1 MVVWDVA
8 KKTLEVIHIGKCGGK
23 TVKNEVRSSV
33 LLRQTYEAIRFVH
46 VKRPVYSAE
55 NDYLI
60 VVRHPIERAIS
71 AFNWRY
77 KLVVKDQKPR
87 QKNRF
92 KGEAEVLSK
101 YGCLNSLAESLY
113 DSEGSPRHDV
123 HREFE
128 LIHHLHERISF
139 YLDDLVCQMR
149 PSQVY
154 GVIKQ
159 YSLGDDCQRLLGSE
173 QVERT
178 HDNSSSA
185 AKGSSQYVLSDRGR
199 ENLKRFLAKDY
210 ACLMELHCLGVLHVD
225 ELLPLLH

>member
-1 MVVWDVA
+1 
-8 KKTLEVIHIGKCGGK
+8 
-23 TVKNEVRSSV
+23 
-33 LLRQTYEAIRFVH
+33 
-46 VKRPVYSAE
+46 
-55 NDYLI
+55 
-60 VVRHPIERAIS
+60 
-71 AFNWRY
+71 
-77 KLVVKDQKPR
+77 
-87 QKNRF
+87 
-92 KGEAEVLSK
+92 
-101 YGCLNSLAESLY
+101 
-113 DSEGSPRHDV
+113 
-123 HREFE
+123 
-128 LIHHLHERISF
+128 
-139 YLDDLVCQMR
+139 MR

>member
-1 MVVWDVA
+1 MVVSGVG

-33 LLRQTYEAIRFVH
+33 LLSQAYDAIRFVH
-46 VKRPVYSAE
+46 IKRPIYSAD

-77 KLVVKDQKPR
+77 KLVVEDQKPR

-92 KGEAEVLSK
+92 KGEADVLSK

-113 DSEGSPRHDV
+113 DSNGSPSWDV

-128 LIHHLHERISF
+128 AIHHLHERISF
-139 YLDDLVCQMR
+139 YLEDLVNQFR

-178 HDNSSSA
+178 HDNSASA
-185 AKGSSQYVLSDRGR
+185 AKVSSRYVLSDRGR
-199 ENLKRFLAKDY
+199 ENLRRFLAKDY
-210 ACLMELHCLGVLHVD
+210 ACLMQLHCLGVLSVD
-225 ELLPLLH
+225 EMLPLLR